1 MTNPIRITIKGNDA
15 GYDDAPTVDDLLSQI
30 QDFVALLSGV
40 EEAIATSGKAEGKA
54 QLVWRVTDVTKN
66 SPITFEVTPYPETFG
81 QNVEY
86 RADQVAVAAAK
97 GLSQISEGTDRPDYF
112 TDKVIDKAERINQ
125 RVTNGLEDTK
135 IDFCGYDDTP
145 EFSLTREIAVRS
157 IENIDLIR
165 SPGPNKYRE
174 LGSIEGFIARIEIDG
189 YGRPLIWLRSR
200 LDRQFFKCIS
210 GEHSLDRIG
219 HYEVSKVLKGMRVRV
234 HGLVHYKGL
243 QQIDKI
249 EVDNVHVYPLDSELP
264 TSADILAPNFTD
276 GVESSDFLE
285 VLRRD
290 G

>member
-1 MTNPIRITIKGNDA
+1 MTKPIRITIKGNHA

-30 QDFVALLSGV
+30 QDFVALLHGV
-40 EEAIATSGKAEGKA
+40 EEAIVTSGKA

-81 QNVEY
+81 QNVDY
-86 RADQVAVAAAK
+86 RADQVAVAAAR
-97 GLSQISEGTDRPDYF
+97 GLSQISEGTERPDYF

-135 IDFCGYDDTP
+135 IDFRGYDDTP
-145 EFSLTREIAVRS
+145 EFSLTRDMAVKS
-157 IENIDLIR
+157 IENIALIK

-210 GEHSLDRIG
+210 GERSLDRIG
-219 HYEVSKVLKGMRVRV
+219 HYEVSEVLKGLRVRV
-234 HGLVHYKGL
+234 HGLIHYKGL
-243 QQIDKI
+243 QQIEKI
-249 EVDNVHVYPLDSELP
+249 EVDSIHVYPLDSELP
-264 TSADILAPNFTD
+264 TSADIVAPNFTD
-276 GVESSDFLE
+276 GVESSNFLE
-285 VLRRD
+285 ALRRD